1 MVFDTFHAGRD
12 VDPGFTD
19 GEGVSSPDP
28 AAVEEGAVGPSPT
41 LVVDRSD
48 MQLLAY
54 LDTVFQPMLEDS
66 KADRVSTFP
75 EAPSPDSDSV
85 PPKQAWDLEFEKM
98 RELAL
103 LGRLDSSTSIRPGLG
118 PRLYI
123 GFDAEWV
130 FSRKG
135 HNRIISTQFVL
146 YGPEGETYEHL
157 FDLAGDHDRDQRMTL
172 ADALDVVLDE
182 AEQEGV
188 FTDWPCEIVLVGFF
202 LRGDLTAFAD
212 FQHLRPQLDGIGGT
226 MGTVSKPAS
235 MTLPMDERRQARL
248 KTRYQRVL
256 GDDFDPRLLLVRI
269 LDASRLTPPGTSL
282 AKVGEWLGEPKIEL
296 PPGYEKSD
304 MLRFKRREPERFKR
318 YALHDAHLAVLYTL
332 WVLWFSDR
340 HLGLK
345 GLSATVSGLAVRLAE
360 LCIRRDGV
368 HPDVALNYEK
378 VSRMAWSTRQNRAQ
392 STTTREPN
400 DIRRWM
406 ETFLADVYQGG
417 RNEAYVYGPSEVRTW
432 YDSDLAG
439 AYVTGLAVFMALDY
453 AHVRMATQVQDFVGH
468 VAGFAQVRFR
478 FPSETRFPC
487 LPVQVGAG
495 LWFPLT
501 GTSLCTA
508 PEIELALTMGAEL
521 EILFGIVIPWKQRD
535 AVFSESQAMFRQ
547 PKPKRRSKKSDDE
560 LVPDDGGDLEAMT
573 ALDGMTFPPPHHGD
587 SGYRP
592 MESFALFVRHQRLKY
607 RRKTLPFEFMKLVG
621 NGLYGK
627 VGQGFKDKR
636 SFGPK
641 ELDSVPVGPSRV
653 SEAGVAALVC
663 GFVRAAVSEILAKLP
678 SEVRVISL
686 TTDGALMDV
695 PTEQLDLSGSICR
708 RFQALV
714 DRVAPG
720 TSMIELKHRVRQVF
734 VPRTRGCFTAEADID
749 ANGSSHPLMCAKA
762 GHKVVPEG
770 DKARQAWLR
779 TPEGESDWM
788 IRLALGRQPGQVLPQ
803 ESFFSMRDMLANG
816 WDLQTQT
823 REVKVSLEY
832 DFKRRPINVRMVRM
846 EPFDAEHLAFDTGP
860 WASAEE
866 GEAVR
871 TIFNQWRQENCL
883 KTLEDWQRWQ
893 RWQVFLSHHLGN
905 RRRRARGRTGGCTDS
920 TGTRQPRGATGQV
933 HLRGGSMG
941 IIRKVVMTLLTAFTQ
956 GQWGLAGEKAAWTYK
971 KLAQQLT
978 DLGYPVS
985 EMDVKNARRSQLN
998 EGIAPDVPEV
1008 RQFLDRVKELF
1019 AGLEAERFIQVV

>member
-1 MVFDTFHAGRD
+1 MTFDTFQAGGD
-12 VDPGFTD
+12 VDPGSID
-19 GEGVSSPDP
+19 SEGVVSSGQVP
-28 AAVEEGAVGPSPT
+28 VGPESAAPI
-41 LVVDRSD
+41 DRSD
-48 MQLLAY
+48 KRLLAY
-54 LDTVFQPMLEDS
+54 LDTVFQPMLEDARS
-66 KADRVSTFP
+66 NRASTP
-75 EAPSPDSDSV
+75 VDNLTSVPGLEEAPDPVLDTGCVLATPSP
-85 PPKQAWDLEFEKM
+85 
-98 RELAL
+98 
-103 LGRLDSSTSIRPGLG
+103 LDGPAPIRPGLG
-118 PRLYI
+118 PRLYV

-130 FSRKG
+130 FASKG

-146 YGPEGETYEHL
+146 YGPEGRTYEHL
-157 FDLAGDHDRDQRMTL
+157 FDLASDHDEDLRMTL

-182 AEQEGV
+182 AERKDV
-188 FTDWPCEIVLVGFF
+188 FEDWPCEVVLVGFF

-248 KTRYQRVL
+248 KSRYQRVL
-256 GDDFDPRLLLVRI
+256 GDDFDPRLLQVRI

-296 PPGYEKSD
+296 PPGYDKND
-304 MLRFKRREPERFKR
+304 MLRFKRREPEQFKR
-318 YALHDAHLAVLYTL
+318 YALHDARLAVLYAL

-345 GLSATVSGLAVRLAE
+345 GLPATVSGLAVRLAE

-378 VSRMAWSTRQNRAQ
+378 VSRMVWSTRQNRAQ
-392 STTTREPN
+392 TTTTREPN

-453 AHVRMATQVQDFVGH
+453 ARVRMATQVQDFVGH

-478 FPSETRFPC
+478 FPPETRFPC

-495 LWFPLT
+495 LWFPLS

-607 RRKTLPFEFMKLVG
+607 RRKTLSFEFMKLVG

-653 SEAGVAALVC
+653 SEAAVAALVC
-663 GFVRAAVSEILAKLP
+663 GFVRATVSEILAKLSP
-678 SEVRVISL
+678 EARVISL

-695 PTEQLDLSGSICR
+695 PTEQLDLSGPICR
-708 RFQALV
+708 RFQTLV

-749 ANGSSHPLMCAKA
+749 ENGRKHPLMCAKA

-770 DKARQAWLR
+770 DEAQQAWLR

-788 IRLALGRQPGQVLPQ
+788 IQLALGRQPGQVLPQ

-816 WDLQTQT
+816 WDLQMQT

-832 DFKRRPINVRMVRM
+832 DFKRRPVNVRMVRM
-846 EPFDAEHLAFDTGP
+846 ERFDAEHLAFDTAP

-893 RWQVFLSHHLGN
+893 VFLSHHLGN
-905 RRRRARGRTGGCTDS
+905 RRRRARGRTGDGTNS

-933 HLRGGSMG
+933 HLRGGSTG

-1008 RQFLDRVKELF
+1008 RQFLERMKKLF
-1019 AGLEAERFIQVV
+1019 AGLEAERFIQVI